1 MFVGGLAPSVTSESL
16 KIFLSQY
23 GKVMDATVMFDR
35 LNGRSKGFAF
45 ATFADE
51 SGVDKAM
58 QNSGVE
64 LEGRQIEIKKAQPRG
79 AGTQVKTFNAPGGAR
94 TSGFNPTSGMAMG
107 GGFDPSAMAMMYQNM
122 MKGNNMG
129 MSGGMSGGFDPS
141 AMAVM
146 YQNMMKSESQPTSAL
161 TQDMGM
167 SQAPAINPNMA
178 QRGNMGMMGGMN
190 GMMNPMMMGMNPMM
204 GMGGMMGGMMG
215 DGSSGGMGRV
225 SLESVAPLTTQGRG
239 PNAPRGPSA
248 MRGGGPSG
256 MAQPMAQSS
265 SGGHSGNGNGSGP
278 QRYSTQGSQRAKPY

>member
-1 MFVGGLAPSVTSESL
+1 
-16 KIFLSQY
+16 
-23 GKVMDATVMFDR
+23 MDATVMFDR

-51 SGVDKAM
+51 SGVENAM
-58 QNSGVE
+58 QHSGVE

-94 TSGFNPTSGMAMG
+94 TSGFNATSGMAMG
-107 GGFDPSAMAMMYQNM
+107 NAGGFDPSAMAMMYQNM

-129 MSGGMSGGFDPS
+129 MTGGFDPS

-146 YQNMMKSESQPTSAL
+146 YQNMMKSESAFGASL
-161 TQDMGM
+161 TADMGM
-167 SQAPAINPNMA
+167 NQAPAINPNMA
-178 QRGNMGMMGGMN
+178 QRGNMGMGMGMN
-190 GMMNPMMMGMNPMM
+190 TMMNPMMMGMNPMM
-204 GMGGMMGGMMG
+204 GMGGMMGGGMMG
-215 DGSSGGMGRV
+215 GGNTGGMGRV
-225 SLESVAPLTTQGRG
+225 SCIPVLVTDRQGRG

-256 MAQPMAQSS
+256 MAQPMAQNSS
-265 SGGHSGNGNGSGP
+265 HGGNGNGSGP

>member
-16 KIFLSQY
+16 KHFLSQY

-51 SGVDKAM
+51 SGVENAM
-58 QNSGVE
+58 QHSGVE

-94 TSGFNPTSGMAMG
+94 TSGFNATSGMGMGSMG

-129 MSGGMSGGFDPS
+129 MSGGFDPS

-146 YQNMMKSESQPTSAL
+146 YQNMMKSELS
-161 TQDMGM
+161 
-167 SQAPAINPNMA
+167 
-178 QRGNMGMMGGMN
+178 
-190 GMMNPMMMGMNPMM
+190 
-204 GMGGMMGGMMG
+204 
-215 DGSSGGMGRV
+215 V
-225 SLESVAPLTTQGRG
+225 SWWS
-239 PNAPRGPSA
+239 
-248 MRGGGPSG
+248 
-256 MAQPMAQSS
+256 
-265 SGGHSGNGNGSGP
+265 
-278 QRYSTQGSQRAKPY
+278 